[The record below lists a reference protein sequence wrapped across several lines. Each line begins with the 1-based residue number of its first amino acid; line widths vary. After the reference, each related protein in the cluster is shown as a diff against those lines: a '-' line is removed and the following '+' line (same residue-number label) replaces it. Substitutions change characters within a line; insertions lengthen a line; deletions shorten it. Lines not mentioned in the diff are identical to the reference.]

1 MIRPATKDDF
11 RASFEILELAMSDFT
26 QIIFNEKDKGKKL
39 ELFEKFFK
47 AKNNRLSC
55 ENIMIY
61 ENEKGKICG
70 AMCLYK
76 GYESDFLDMV
86 LNQRLKALGKNLILK
101 ECEDDEFYI
110 DSIAVLPSFRGNGY
124 FKALMNEA
132 LNLSKENGFKKT
144 SLITKTPEIYTKF
157 GFEKVKDLNFYGEIY
172 TKMIKNL

>member
-1 MIRPATKDDF
+1 MIRKATPEDF
-11 RASFEILELAMSDFT
+11 KESVRVLELAMSEFT
-26 QIIFNEKDKGKKL
+26 EVLFGESQIQKKMEIFVI
-39 ELFEKFFK
+39 FFK
-47 AKNNRLSC
+47 AKHNRLSFQ
-55 ENIMIY
+55 NIIVY
-61 ENEKGKICG
+61 EKESQICA
-70 AMCLYK
+70 AMCVYP
-76 GYESDFLDMV
+76 GCESDFLDMV

-157 GFEKVKDLNFYGEIY
+157 GFEKVKDLNFYGEID